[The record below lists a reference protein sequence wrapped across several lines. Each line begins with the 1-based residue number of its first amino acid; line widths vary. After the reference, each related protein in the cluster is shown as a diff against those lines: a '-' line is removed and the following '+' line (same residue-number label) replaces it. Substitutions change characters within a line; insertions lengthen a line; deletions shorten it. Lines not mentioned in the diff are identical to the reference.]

1 MTVRSPIGEVNL
13 AVTSTKLLEAELG
26 PNAIRIVLTTI
37 VMLDDVS
44 TTLVTLTHDPGPPVV
59 SRPIVC

>member
-1 MTVRSPIGEVNL
+1 MTVRSPIGELNL
-13 AVTSTKLLEAELG
+13 AVTSTKLLESALG

-37 VMLDDVS
+37 VMLDGVS

-59 SRPIVC
+59 SMPIVC